1 MFCKQNAKSASFRF
15 KLSKLLGQYKDSF
28 NLFFGGQEANPVLV
42 VYSMA
47 VVEMELRLRFPH
59 HNVGVVSRQ
68 NGPLHK
74 AGDALELCDF
84 NLSISIYF
92 GTELKYILCV

>member
-1 MFCKQNAKSASFRF
+1 LVSARIE
-15 KLSKLLGQYKDSF
+15 KKILVKNKNSF
-28 NLFFGGQEANPVLV
+28 NLFFGGQQANPVLV
-42 VYSMA
+42 VHGMA
-47 VVEMELRLRFPH
+47 VIEMELRLRFPH
-59 HNVGVVSRQ
+59 HNVRVVPRQ
-68 NGPLHK
+68 NSPLHK